1 MNKLVEINNISAGYD
16 GKIAISN
23 VDLTIRERDF
33 LAFIGPNGGGKTTLV
48 KTILGLLEPT
58 AGTIRLFRNN
68 QPVHNIKIGYM
79 AQRQLTDQQFPIRVC
94 EVVLSGLQTEGKYG
108 LFLKRNNKKK
118 VSEVLEMLNI
128 SHLQNAAVSDISGGE
143 MQRVLLGRAIISMPE
158 LLILDEPD
166 TYLDTNSEEM
176 LYSLLN
182 DMNKRMAI
190 IIVSHDIGVVSSVV
204 KSIACVNQTVH
215 YHPSNEITNEIMEHY
230 QCPIEL
236 ITHGKVPHRV
246 LKSHLP

>member
-58 AGTIRLFRNN
+58 AGTIRFFRNN
-68 QPVHNIKIGYM
+68 QPVHNIQIGYM

>member
-1 MNKLVEINNISAGYD
+1 MNKLVEIKDINAGYD
-16 GKIAISN
+16 GKVAISN
-23 VDLTIRERDF
+23 VNLTVHERDF
-33 LAFIGPNGGGKTTLV
+33 LAFIGPNGGGKTTLA
-48 KTILGLLEPT
+48 KTILGLLEPS
-58 AGTIRLFRNN
+58 AGTIRFFRNN
-68 QPVHNIKIGYM
+68 QPVQNIKMGYM
-79 AQRQLTDQQFPIRVC
+79 AQRQLTDQQFPIKVC
-94 EVVLSGLQTEGKYG
+94 EVVLSGLPNKGNYG
-108 LFLKRNNKKK
+108 LFLKRNNRKRMD
-118 VSEVLEMLNI
+118 EVLEMLNI
-128 SHLQNAAVSDISGGE
+128 NHLKNAAVSDISGGE
-143 MQRVLLGRAIISMPE
+143 MQRVLLGRAIVSMPE

-176 LYSLLN
+176 LYSLLS
-182 DMNKRMAI
+182 DMNKHMAI

-215 YHPSNEITNEIMEHY
+215 YHPSNEITNDIMEHY